1 MEPLLLKLT
10 DWCIGVAN
18 LLDFWF
24 ILFVIPT
31 EYYKKML
38 NIQNPQTSVL
48 VTYRQGYLHKK
59 ENEKK
64 VNLLFDNSNC
74 ILLRLLSL

>member
-1 MEPLLLKLT
+1 
-10 DWCIGVAN
+10 
-18 LLDFWF
+18 
-24 ILFVIPT
+24 
-31 EYYKKML
+31 ML